1 MLESIGFKFTNE
13 VDPFDGGPHYRAPL
27 DQIKPIKEMIK
38 GFVDTSFAY
47 DKEKS
52 TSMLVSLPSKE
63 GEFYSAKIEV
73 NIHQINE
80 ENVIMT
86 VEPNQ
91 SRYFNLKK
99 GQAYTG
105 IFL

>member
-1 MLESIGFKFTNE
+1 MIHLL
-13 VDPFDGGPHYRAPL
+13 P
-27 DQIKPIKEMIK
+27 MIK
-38 GFVDTSFAY
+38 RNQHLCWF
-47 DKEKS
+47 
-52 TSMLVSLPSKE
+52 SLPSKE